1 MSERKTETKTR
12 VFSRKKNSGLTS
24 PLIYS
29 EFYFLGFSSKG
40 EEWIHMPKKKQKQI

>member
-1 MSERKTETKTR
+1 MSERKTETTTC
-12 VFSRKKNSGLTS
+12 VFGRKKNCGLTS

-40 EEWIHMPKKKQKQI
+40 EEWIHTQKKKQKQI